1 MLERNELFSLVKTL
15 AKADPSVATAYSFG
29 DQSYSY
35 DVLNETARREL
46 NEYLGSNA
54 LYRENKNMFF
64 SLMEEVLTEVLP
76 KKVLAQYGDFA
87 EVKVFGQGDKPVFK
101 RKLGRQRAKQFITNV
116 GLAGVY
122 EVFRLGE
129 ESFEVTT
136 EAIGGA
142 ARIGIE
148 EFLDGRVDFSEL
160 IAIVMEGLDERVYQ
174 KIADSLIAAI
184 DQLPANNQVAEPS
197 FDEAKF
203 DKLLAVVSA
212 YGIPT
217 IYCTYE
223 FAVTMMPADKWIS
236 EAMKDEKWA
245 NGYFT
250 TYKGHRV
257 IILPQSFV
265 DEKNTEKVIDPGYCY
280 IMPSGEGKPVKV
292 AFEGATAVKE
302 VDNEDW
308 SKEFRVYKKLGVA
321 TIITNNIA
329 IYRNTSLTKN
339 M

>member
-64 SLMEEVLTEVLP
+64 SLMEEVLTDVLP

-184 DQLPANNQVAEPS
+184 DQLPANNYVAEPA

>member
-64 SLMEEVLTEVLP
+64 SLMEEVLTDVLP

-116 GLAGVY
+116 GLGGVY

-142 ARIGIE
+142 TRIGIE

-160 IAIVMEGLDERVYQ
+160 IAIVMEGLDERIYQ
-174 KIADSLIAAI
+174 KIADSLVAAI
-184 DQLPANNQVAEPS
+184 DQLPANNQVAEPA

-292 AFEGATAVKE
+292 AFEGATAVRE

>member
-129 ESFEVTT
+129 ETFEVTT

-184 DQLPANNQVAEPS
+184 DQLPANNQVAEPT

>member
-64 SLMEEVLTEVLP
+64 SLMEEVLTDVLP

-184 DQLPANNQVAEPS
+184 DQLPANNYVAES
-197 FDEAKF
+197 AFDEAKF

>member
-29 DQSYSY
+29 GQSYSY

-64 SLMEEVLTEVLP
+64 TLMEEVLTDVLP
-76 KKVLAQYGDFA
+76 KKVIAQYGDFA
-87 EVKVFGQGDKPVFK
+87 EVKVFGQGDKPTFR
-101 RKLGRQRAKQFITNV
+101 RKLGRQRAKQFITKV

-122 EVFRLGE
+122 EVFSLGE
-129 ESFEVTT
+129 ETFDVNTQ
-136 EAIGGA
+136 AFGGA
-142 ARIGIE
+142 ARVGIE
-148 EFLDGRVDFSEL
+148 EFLDGRLDFSE
-160 IAIVMEGLDERVYQ
+160 IIGIVMDGLDDSVY
-174 KIADSLIAAI
+174 KEIADSLIAAVN
-184 DQLPANNQVAEPS
+184 QLPANNYVAEAS

-203 DKLLAVVSA
+203 DKLLGVVSA
-212 YGIPT
+212 YGVPT

-236 EAMKDEKWA
+236 EAMKDERWQK
-245 NGYFT
+245 GYFT

-257 IILPQSFV
+257 IILPQSFE
-265 DEKNTEKVIDPGYCY
+265 DETNTTKVIDPGYAY

-292 AFEGATAVKE
+292 AFEGATVVRE
-302 VDNEDW
+302 VENEDW
-308 SKEFRVYKKLGVA
+308 SREFRVYKKLGVA
-321 TIITNNIA
+321 TIMTNNIA
-329 IYRNTSLTKN
+329 IYRNTSLTKQY
-339 M
+339 